1 MTPELWQRLKPLFYA
16 ALQEGTESRAAFV
29 EAACGDDLAL
39 KTQLKQLL
47 EAEQGNTGSADLP
60 FAHVYDLLNE
70 RNGRFLIGRT
80 MIGQIISHYRI
91 IEMLGGGG
99 MGVVYKAEDV
109 SLGRFV
115 ALKFLPDHLA
125 QDRQMLERFRREARA
140 ASALNH
146 PHICT
151 IHEIG
156 EEEGHVFI
164 VMELMEGATLKHR
177 IAAGPLQIREVVE
190 WGIEI
195 SDALDAAHS
204 KGIVHRDIKPANM
217 FVTERGQI
225 KILDFGLAKLL
236 HASATTNPSEA
247 PTAAPPDN
255 LTLPGTVMGT
265 IVYMSP
271 EQVRCEEVD
280 GRTDMFSFGIVLY
293 EMATGVLP
301 FRGESNGVVSEA
313 ILNRTP
319 VAPVRLN
326 PDVPPKLEEIISKSL
341 EKDRELR
348 YQSAADMRIDLQR
361 LRRDSESVRE
371 ISATPHVASKLW
383 PGAAIAWS
391 PGLLSIVGLGVIAI
405 AAIIAIGLAVY
416 MTPAPVSGPLES
428 TQITSSPEPK
438 EGPLFTDG
446 SRLYFDSRGTPSE
459 MAVGGGP
466 IVPMRILERGMV
478 MLDISADASKALGLK
493 FDGED
498 TMGRGTL
505 WTTAMLGG
513 TPRKLSDHL
522 ANLARWSPDG
532 RSVVFSDEQV
542 LYRIG
547 ADGENLTKFWEAPRE
562 VKDLA
567 FSPDGRQLSVTVG
580 DAPDTPRLWRLGA
593 DGKNAQPLQFD
604 WPVKVDQYAGQWTP
618 DGRHFLFSS
627 KREGRDNVY
636 ELVAPRWF
644 EFWRKPTPV
653 RITGNQIPILAS
665 TPSRD
670 SRGLFVL
677 SRMDEGAMRAYDPR
691 LKKLAPILD
700 DLSML
705 GFVISPNRM
714 WMAYTEYPSR
724 NLWKSRLD
732 GSDRLQ
738 LTHSYSVMEQWSPDG
753 KWLVYSNWKN
763 LFLISSDGGA
773 PEKLTTGGR
782 TPIAPTWS
790 SDGKTIAFSYFPYP
804 DILPRI
810 EVIDLATRQV
820 SAMPTG
826 KGYYYPSWSPDGK
839 WLVAMAENP
848 ARMALYSTATNTWKD
863 LRAFPEQWGFWS
875 WAPDSNSLYMALLFG
890 KATDG
895 IYRMTIPGGK
905 WEKLT
910 DSEGVNPANGT
921 ESFVSLTR
929 EGQPAVMSRTGTA
942 QIYLLY
948 WPQ

>member
-1 MTPELWQRLKPLFYA
+1 MTPELWQRLKPLFHA
-16 ALQEGTESRAAFV
+16 ALQQGPESRAAFV

-39 KTQLKQLL
+39 KVQLKLL
-47 EAEQGNTGSADLP
+47 LDAEQGNTCSSDTP
-60 FAHVYDLLNE
+60 FAHVDDLLND
-70 RNGRFLIGRT
+70 RNGRILIGRT

-91 IEMLGGGG
+91 VEILGGGG

-115 ALKFLPDHLA
+115 ALKFLPGHLA
-125 QDRQMLERFRREARA
+125 QDQQMLERFRREARA

-177 IAAGPLQIREVVE
+177 IAGRPLQIREVVE

-204 KGIVHRDIKPANM
+204 KGIVHRDIKPANV

-236 HASATTNPSEA
+236 HANAATNPSEA
-247 PTAAPPDN
+247 HTATPPDN

-280 GRTDMFSFGIVLY
+280 GRTDIFSFGIVLY

-313 ILNRTP
+313 ILNRRP
-319 VAPVRLN
+319 VAPIRLN
-326 PDVPPKLEEIISKSL
+326 PDVPPKLEEIISKAL

-348 YQSAADMRIDLQR
+348 YQSAADIRIDLQR

-371 ISATPHVASKLW
+371 ISATPHVASKFW
-383 PGAAIAWS
+383 PRAALPWS
-391 PGLLSIVGLGVIAI
+391 PGLIPIVGLGVIAI
-405 AAIIAIGLAVY
+405 AAIVAIGVAVY
-416 MTPAPVSGPLES
+416 ITPAPVFGPLES
-428 TQITSSPEPK
+428 TQITSSGEPK

-446 SRLYFDSRGTPSE
+446 SRLYFDSRGIPSE
-459 MAVGGGP
+459 MALGGGP

-478 MLDISADASKALGLK
+478 MLDISADASKALGFK
-493 FDGED
+493 VDGED
-498 TMGRGTL
+498 TLGRGTL
-505 WTTAMLGG
+505 WTTPMLGG

-532 RSVVFSDEQV
+532 RSVVFSDRRV
-542 LYRIG
+542 LYRIS
-547 ADGENLTKFWEAPRE
+547 ADGENLTKVWEAPRD

-580 DAPDTPRLWRLGA
+580 TPPDIARLWRLSD
-593 DGKNAQPLQFD
+593 DGKNAQPLHFD
-604 WPVKVDQYAGQWTP
+604 WPADVDQHAGQWTP

-627 KREGRDNVY
+627 NREGRNNVY

-677 SRMDEGAMRAYDPR
+677 SRMDEGAMRAFDPR

-700 DLSML
+700 DMSML
-705 GFVISPNRM
+705 GFVISPDRM

-724 NLWKSRLD
+724 NLWKSKLD
-732 GSDRLQ
+732 GSERLQ
-738 LTHSYSVMEQWSPDG
+738 LTDSYSVMEQWSPDG

-763 LFLISSDGGA
+763 LFLVSSDGGA
-773 PEKLTTGGR
+773 PQKLIPDDR

-790 SDGKTIAFSYFPYP
+790 SDGKTIMFSYFPVP
-804 DILPRI
+804 NTLPRI
-810 EVIDLATRQV
+810 EVIDLATRQI
-820 SAMPTG
+820 SEMPTG
-826 KGYYYPSWSPDGK
+826 QGHYYPSWSPDGK
-839 WLVAMAENP
+839 SLVAMAENP
-848 ARMALYSTATNTWKD
+848 ARMALYSAATKTWKD
-863 LRAFPEQWGFWS
+863 LRGFPEQWGFWS
-875 WAPDSNSLYMALLFG
+875 WATDSHSLYMVLVQG
-890 KATDG
+890 KAIG
-895 IYRMTIPGGK
+895 VIYRMTIPGGG
-905 WEKLT
+905 WEKIT
-910 DSEGVNPANGT
+910 DLEGINPGNST
-921 ESFVSLTR
+921 EAFMSITR

-942 QIYLLY
+942 QIYLLH

>member
-1 MTPELWQRLKPLFYA
+1 MVARPHFNRWT
-16 ALQEGTESRAAFV
+16 
-29 EAACGDDLAL
+29 
-39 KTQLKQLL
+39 
-47 EAEQGNTGSADLP
+47 
-60 FAHVYDLLNE
+60 
-70 RNGRFLIGRT
+70 RN
-80 MIGQIISHYRI
+80 
-91 IEMLGGGG
+91 
-99 MGVVYKAEDV
+99 V
-109 SLGRFV
+109 
-115 ALKFLPDHLA
+115 
-125 QDRQMLERFRREARA
+125 
-140 ASALNH
+140 
-146 PHICT
+146 
-151 IHEIG
+151 
-156 EEEGHVFI
+156 
-164 VMELMEGATLKHR
+164 
-177 IAAGPLQIREVVE
+177 
-190 WGIEI
+190 
-195 SDALDAAHS
+195 
-204 KGIVHRDIKPANM
+204 
-217 FVTERGQI
+217 
-225 KILDFGLAKLL
+225 
-236 HASATTNPSEA
+236 
-247 PTAAPPDN
+247 
-255 LTLPGTVMGT
+255 
-265 IVYMSP
+265 
-271 EQVRCEEVD
+271 
-280 GRTDMFSFGIVLY
+280 
-293 EMATGVLP
+293 
-301 FRGESNGVVSEA
+301 
-313 ILNRTP
+313 
-319 VAPVRLN
+319 
-326 PDVPPKLEEIISKSL
+326 
-341 EKDRELR
+341 
-348 YQSAADMRIDLQR
+348 
-361 LRRDSESVRE
+361 
-371 ISATPHVASKLW
+371 
-383 PGAAIAWS
+383 
-391 PGLLSIVGLGVIAI
+391 I
-405 AAIIAIGLAVY
+405 AAIVAIGLAVY
-416 MTPAPVSGPLES
+416 VTPTPVSGPLES

-547 ADGENLTKFWEAPRE
+547 ADGENLTKFWDAPRE

-593 DGKNAQPLQFD
+593 DGKNAQPLQID

-627 KREGRDNVY
+627 NREGRDNVY

-644 EFWRKPTPV
+644 EFWRKPIPV
-653 RITGNQIPILAS
+653 RITGNQLPILAS

-691 LKKLAPILD
+691 LKKLSPILD

-724 NLWKSRLD
+724 NLWKSKLD
-732 GSDRLQ
+732 GSERLQ
-738 LTHSYSVMEQWSPDG
+738 LTHSYAVMEQWSPDG

-773 PEKLTTGGR
+773 PEKLTTDGR

-804 DILPRI
+804 DTLPRI

-910 DSEGVNPANGT
+910 DPEGVNPANGT